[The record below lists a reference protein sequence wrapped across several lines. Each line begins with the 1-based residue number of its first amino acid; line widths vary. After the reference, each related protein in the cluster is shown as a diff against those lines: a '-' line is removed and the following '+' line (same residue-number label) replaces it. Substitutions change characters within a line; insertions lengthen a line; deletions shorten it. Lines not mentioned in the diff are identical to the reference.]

1 MPQFFISM
9 RYFLDEN
16 KIIRYNYDRCRDDKQ
31 NSITELYFASPQAT
45 DIKDITVCEID
56 MGPDGS
62 LNFKKN
68 NSNGSWDNFATT
80 NDIMAQLGTQ
90 KNGVVGEF
98 VPEGQQRATEYTMEL
113 FIPWGYVDKIAGEG
127 TADVIKNGG
136 EIYLN
141 ATPITSYNY
150 LGTDGDVDRW
160 WWMIGSQLDDGSWGN
175 TRGWYHFNKDGLVA
189 YDIEIEM
196 TGDGVVMERMNY
208 DFAVANNSVTFL
220 THPAD
225 GCALTEITVNGKS
238 YSDSVAFVGDGYFV
252 VPASEVTQDLKV
264 VAVFETYDPSPQD
277 FEATVTALYYGTSL
291 NLDGA
296 QLLLDGTN
304 DYTLDIS
311 GGKVV
316 GEIPYGTYTVSLV
329 GDDFT
334 NYDSIQYIFRSE
346 QAADFQFS
354 YNMFTANMIY
364 GKGGEV
370 DNSHSNDAQN
380 AYVSNISAG
389 QMWAVMT
396 DETTDGAFTVN
407 VQNSDS
413 LNNGNIYIAYI
424 LDQTKIVVFQVRLEE
439 GEFFVQWRI
448 WLSDFGIND
457 SNILSPNDWTSA
469 SLPAFTDAYKGDGV
483 DVTLVREGSAFYVFA
498 SEHGKPDTAKLALQ
512 YTVSAGYAE
521 TLGNWAFGGSDI
533 TANAKFEFEAG
544 IHGIHR
550 KSDFRQ

>member
-31 NSITELYFASPQAT
+31 NSITELYFAPPQAT

-141 ATPITSYNY
+141 AAPITLYNY

-277 FEATVTALYYGTSL
+277 FEATVTAL
-291 NLDGA
+291 
-296 QLLLDGTN
+296 
-304 DYTLDIS
+304 
-311 GGKVV
+311 
-316 GEIPYGTYTVSLV
+316 
-329 GDDFT
+329 
-334 NYDSIQYIFRSE
+334 
-346 QAADFQFS
+346 
-354 YNMFTANMIY
+354 
-364 GKGGEV
+364 
-370 DNSHSNDAQN
+370 
-380 AYVSNISAG
+380 
-389 QMWAVMT
+389 
-396 DETTDGAFTVN
+396 
-407 VQNSDS
+407 
-413 LNNGNIYIAYI
+413 
-424 LDQTKIVVFQVRLEE
+424 
-439 GEFFVQWRI
+439 
-448 WLSDFGIND
+448 
-457 SNILSPNDWTSA
+457 
-469 SLPAFTDAYKGDGV
+469 
-483 DVTLVREGSAFYVFA
+483 
-498 SEHGKPDTAKLALQ
+498 
-512 YTVSAGYAE
+512 
-521 TLGNWAFGGSDI
+521 
-533 TANAKFEFEAG
+533 
-544 IHGIHR
+544 
-550 KSDFRQ
+550 